1 MTPTSLSE
9 APSNFTVPAAM
20 SFATVPSFTGP
31 LTTYISDGSSLGIY
45 YLTPG
50 VPAPTSCASYWTTS
64 SAGNDLLVCA
74 YPTAASLSP
83 SFTACPLGFDLAVG
97 VTTVNGEALAL
108 GLMSTDSSFATS
120 CYAGTTV
127 IDGISYFV
135 AREGQIE
142 FTTPS
147 GYDFYGTPSSTL
159 AITPT
164 GVVTSYDASTTVDG
178 VKTIG
183 ESGIEV
189 MVTPTPCHKDGCS
202 DHPAPIAAFIWFP
215 FPIPPDFDLSLPNFP
230 KIQFPKLPCIKIF
243 FIHLGGCPKPKVVDP
258 PDNPPTASPSP
269 TSTTSED
276 CDDPLTITN
285 CFDAVT
291 VFPTN
296 GTSTMGYSTTSSKTC
311 SKVTTCTGV
320 PKTSM
325 STTTVSTQSCPTP
338 QTITKCFD
346 AVTVSPFNGTTSG
359 TISSGYSTTSSQT
372 CSLVT
377 TCSGSPTTT
386 MSTTTL
392 TGGSCPAGITVS
404 PDDDQGE
411 DGTITSTCA
420 NTATTTVTDIVSLCS
435 TFNITS
441 GTVTGPSTTCFTSS
455 SRTVTGTC
463 IQPTTTTTIVNN
475 STCGFGETPSL
486 SVISLTSIPANVT
499 AAIPTIGNSSSGDS
513 LTCITN
519 PTAAGL
525 SAITDAFN
533 ETITSYVSG
542 YCMFTGPASTSAT
555 PTSSTNVSSMI
566 TSAPSTSSTSSVLQ
580 PATTPYVDLGNL
592 ACNRRT
598 DTGNQWFWFSP
609 AQASLAIDNFCSDLV
624 AEDPPL
630 VFGPGIC
637 NQYYQDYPQQY
648 SMAGE
653 LHVAMQWVPGDDGC
667 PTTVFDSSLNST
679 CIERLTDILNN
690 CDLVDPVVNT
700 QPVELWKQGGSFYRD
715 CMQWYLEPVNMTIFP
730 TSYAS
735 SDCGSTTP
743 ASLTATPTN
752 PFICTYGA
760 DPGLYAGTAAY
771 CQCPDGSLY
780 PTLPATSPFPTP
792 CGYTTPPTTPTT
804 DLGPTQGSSPP
815 PTPYPT
821 VYTTGAATAHCYAS
835 DTSGRA
841 RFRTLAAASAISH
854 FCASD
859 ITLVP
864 ATTTT

>member
-1 MTPTSLSE
+1 MTPTSLSG
-9 APSNFTVPAAM
+9 APTDFTIPAAIY
-20 SFATVPSFTGP
+20 FATVPSFSGP

-50 VPAPTSCASYWTTS
+50 APAPTSCASYWTTS

-74 YPTAASLSP
+74 YPTAASSSQSLI
-83 SFTACPLGFDLAVG
+83 ACPLGFDLAVG
-97 VTTVNGEALAL
+97 VTTVNGEELAL
-108 GLMSTDSSFATS
+108 GRMPTGFFIGTS
-120 CYAGTTV
+120 CYASATI
-127 IDGISYFV
+127 IDGVSYFL
-135 AREGQIE
+135 AKEGQIE

-147 GYDFYGTPSSTL
+147 VYDFYGTPTSTL
-159 AITPT
+159 ATTPA
-164 GVVTSYDASTTVDG
+164 GGVTSYDASTTVDG

-183 ESGIEV
+183 GSGIEV

-215 FPIPPDFDLSLPNFP
+215 FPIPPDFDLSLPSFP

-243 FIHLGGCPKPKVVDP
+243 FIHLGDCPKPKVEDP
-258 PDNPPTASPSP
+258 PEHPPTASPSP
-269 TSTTSED
+269 NSTKSEE
-276 CDDPLTITN
+276 CENPLTITD

-296 GTSTMGYSTTSSKTC
+296 GTTTMGYSTTSSKTC
-311 SKVTTCTGV
+311 GKITTCTGV

-325 STTTVSTQSCPTP
+325 STTTMSTKSCPTP

-359 TISSGYSTTSSQT
+359 TTTSGYSTTSSQT

-377 TCSGSPTTT
+377 TCSGYPTTT

-392 TGGSCPAGITVS
+392 TGGSCPIGITIS

-411 DGTITSTCA
+411 DGTSTSTCA

-435 TFNITS
+435 TFNVTS

-455 SRTVTGTC
+455 SLTVTGTC
-463 IQPTTTTTIVNN
+463 IQPTTTSTIVNN
-475 STCGFGETPSL
+475 RTCGFGETPSL
-486 SVISLTSIPANVT
+486 SVISLTPILANIT
-499 AAIPTIGNSSSGDS
+499 APIPTIGTSSSGDS
-513 LTCITN
+513 LTRITDL
-519 PTAAGL
+519 TAAGL
-525 SAITDAFN
+525 AAITNAYN
-533 ETITSYVSG
+533 ETITGHLSG
-542 YCMFTGPASTSAT
+542 YCLFTGPASASAT
-555 PTSSTNVSSMI
+555 VTSSTNISSMI
-566 TSAPSTSSTSSVLQ
+566 TSAPSTSSSSTSLQ
-580 PATTPYVDLGNL
+580 PATTPYVDEGNL

-609 AQASLAIDNFCSDLV
+609 AQASLAINNFCSGLV

-630 VFGPGIC
+630 VFGPGLC

-648 SMAGE
+648 SMAGD

-667 PTTVFDSSLNST
+667 PTTVFDSNLNST

-690 CDLVDPVVNT
+690 CDLLDPVVNG
-700 QPVELWKQGGSFYRD
+700 QNVEFWKQGGSFYRD
-715 CMQWYLEPVNMTIFP
+715 CMQWYLEPVNMTISP

-743 ASLTATPTN
+743 ASLTATTTSN
-752 PFICTYGA
+752 PFVCTYGA
-760 DPGLYAGTAAY
+760 DPGLYTGTAGY

-780 PTLPATSPFPTP
+780 PTNPATSPFSTP
-792 CGYTTPPTTPTT
+792 CGYTTQPATRTT
-804 DLGPTQGSSPP
+804 DLGTTKGPDST
-815 PTPYPT
+815 TPYS
-821 VYTTGAATAHCYAS
+821 TA
-835 DTSGRA
+835 
-841 RFRTLAAASAISH
+841 
-854 FCASD
+854 
-859 ITLVP
+859 P
-864 ATTTT
+864 ATPQTP